1 MKKITIACNSEGGQY
16 DSQKYKQKKSDLF
29 ISIRSPSQWQ
39 LSGSCL
45 PLLRPVVYISAN
57 ASWHTNQNKVRWKF
71 RDSCYN
77 CQITNKTYCDWVATE
92 SCCCNL
98 HCEKLRRV
106 KRSFSKEQLKSRLSW
121 RTGVA
126 KSSSCRRTSTE
137 KEKHNCVPA

>member
-1 MKKITIACNSEGGQY
+1 MKRLQLHAMLKVANVIHKNINN
-16 DSQKYKQKKSDLF
+16 KKSDLF

-57 ASWHTNQNKVRWKF
+57 ASWHTNQNKVRWKI

-92 SCCCNL
+92 SCSVVICIVKNSEEL
-98 HCEKLRRV
+98 KGPSRR
-106 KRSFSKEQLKSRLSW
+106 
-121 RTGVA
+121 
-126 KSSSCRRTSTE
+126 
-137 KEKHNCVPA
+137 NN